1 MKIPSIESKVLATI
15 AIYAAKDKNEYGEQ
29 ILVAPPPADFMLPLD
44 PKLRQQWLDAARR
57 LDKQDIIEYTG
68 PNDFIEIL
76 KPEVAAA
83 AASHYGAPTSHLKNH
98 SQPAPAPKAEEKP
111 AERDQLVDAICQ
123 AILATCDALEAGV
136 SGRHGLDTFAKY
148 VNKATRCARHVAQS
162 LK

>member
-15 AIYAAKDKNEYGEQ
+15 AIYAAKDKNEYGET

-44 PKLRQQWLDAARR
+44 PKLRQQWLDAVRR

-68 PNDFIEIL
+68 PSDFIEIL
-76 KPEVAAA
+76 QPEVAAA

-98 SQPAPAPKAEEKP
+98 SQPVQNPQPVQKP
-111 AERDQLVDAICQ
+111 AGRDQLMDAICQ
-123 AILATCDALEAGV
+123 AIMATCDALDAEV
-136 SGRHGLDTFAKY
+136 SERGMDTVAKY
-148 VNKATRCARHVAQS
+148 INKATAGARRIAQS